1 MSDFADAQRTF
12 FEGVEQLRGAVSV
25 DERIDALSMCES
37 VTRQLDFLAVELIAG
52 LAREGVFTERGYS
65 GAAQAVAD
73 LLGWD
78 RAMAA
83 RRVRVAEQV
92 CRRTSLDGQVLSPP
106 LAACAMAFA
115 AGQVSLRHVEV
126 ISDALGKPEAA
137 RLTPAVWAGAEEQ
150 LAEYAT
156 RCTPNELAG
165 FARDLV
171 TLLDQDGP
179 EPDEQTPPQVNEL
192 SLTRTPSGGGGRIKG
207 RLDAPTFDAV
217 ATALGALCKP
227 SPEDLR
233 TLPER
238 QADALG
244 DVCRRALDVGDV
256 STTGGERPHLNVTIP
271 LEELERRARGA
282 LLDFGGQLTPADL
295 RLLCCDAR
303 VVPIVLGGKGEP
315 LDVGRAFRTVTPH
328 LRRAVAARDRG
339 CCFPGCDRPPSW
351 CEIHH
356 LVPWEVGGLTEIG
369 NLAMLC
375 RVHHRLLHHPGW
387 SIRIVDGHPEFVP
400 PRWISSDQRPRRQPR
415 PAIIS

>member
-1 MSDFADAQRTF
+1 MSDIAIAHHTLV
-12 FEGVEQLRGAVSV
+12 EGVAALRGAVSV
-25 DERIDALSMCES
+25 DERVGALSMCES

-65 GAAQAVAD
+65 SAAPAVAD

-83 RRVRVAEQV
+83 RRVRVADQV
-92 CRRTSLDGQVLSPP
+92 CPRTGLDGQVLPARLPAS
-106 LAACAMAFA
+106 AMAFA
-115 AGQVSLRHVEV
+115 GGQVSLRHVEV
-126 ISDALGKPEAA
+126 ISDALGRPEAA
-137 RLTPAVWAGAEEQ
+137 RLSPEVWAGAEEQ
-150 LAEYAT
+150 LADYAT
-156 RCTPNELAG
+156 GCTPNELAG
-165 FARDLV
+165 FARDLI

-179 EPDEQTPPQVNEL
+179 EPDERTPPQVNEL
-192 SLTRTPSGGGGRIKG
+192 NLTRNPGGGGGRIKG
-207 RLDAPTFDAV
+207 RLDAPTFDAI
-217 ATALGALCKP
+217 ATALDALSKP
-227 SPEDLR
+227 SPDDLR

-244 DVCRRALDVGDV
+244 EVCRRALDLGEVG
-256 STTGGERPHLNVTIP
+256 TTGGERPHLNVIIP

-295 RLLCCDAR
+295 RTLCCDAR
-303 VVPIVLGGKGEP
+303 VVPIVMGGNSEP

-328 LRRAVAARDRG
+328 LRRAIAARDRG

-351 CEIHH
+351 CDIHH
-356 LVPWEVGGLTEIG
+356 LIPWEDGGLTEIG

-387 SIRIVDGHPEFVP
+387 TIRIRDGQPEFIP
-400 PRWISSDQRPRRQPR
+400 PKWISLNQQPRRKPSR
-415 PAIIS
+415 ATR